1 MGPSFWLDGAV
12 QGRRVNYRNLHEIKI
27 VEKIILSLC
36 KIWSKGGITGI
47 SLYGE
52 RFLIHKST
60 CKYWMEILEEGNI
73 FLF

>member
-1 MGPSFWLDGAV
+1 MGQCKGEGLI
-12 QGRRVNYRNLHEIKI
+12 NLHEITI
-27 VEKIILSLC
+27 VEKAILSLC
-36 KIWSKGGITGI
+36 KIWSKGGII

>member
-1 MGPSFWLDGAV
+1 MGQCKGEGLI
-12 QGRRVNYRNLHEIKI
+12 NLHEIKI
-27 VEKIILSLC
+27 VEKAILSLC
-36 KIWSKGGITGI
+36 KIWSKGGII
-47 SLYGE
+47 SLYGV

>member
-12 QGRRVNYRNLHEIKI
+12 QGRRVNYRNLHEIKV
-27 VEKIILSLC
+27 VEKVILSLC
-36 KIWSKGGITGI
+36 KIWSKGGII

-52 RFLIHKST
+52 RFLIHKNT
-60 CKYWMEILEEGNI
+60 CKYWMEIIEEGNI

>member
-12 QGRRVNYRNLHEIKI
+12 QGRRVNYRNLHEIMI
-27 VEKIILSLC
+27 VEKVILSLC
-36 KIWSKGGITGI
+36 KILSKGGII

-52 RFLIHKST
+52 RFLIHKNT
-60 CKYWMEILEEGNI
+60 CKYWMGIIEEGNI